1 MKYYLQLMRPAN
13 LVTSVADIIAGIA
26 LSGITFSSELPFLH
40 SSILLCISTI
50 GLYGGGVVF
59 NDIFDAKLDAIE
71 RPERP
76 IPSGKITLKNAVFLG
91 IFLLCLGLISAYI
104 VNKTSFAIALFIAI
118 CALYYDKFGKHN
130 SFWGPINMGLC
141 RGGNL
146 LLGLSIIPAAVIEWY
161 WIAIIP
167 VIYIAAITIISRS
180 EVHGGSKTTLYLAA
194 VLYIT
199 INICQLFVSERF
211 NNLILALP
219 FILLHIV
226 LIFMPLSK
234 AVRNPIGPNIGKAV
248 KAGVLALIVMDAAWV
263 AMSGNL
269 FAAIAVL
276 ILLPISIYI
285 AKAFAVT

>member
-26 LSGITFSSELPFLH
+26 LSGITFSLEMPFLL
-40 SSILLCISTI
+40 SLILLSISTI

-59 NDIFDAKLDAIE
+59 NDIFDAKLDSIE

-76 IPSGKITLKNAVFLG
+76 IPSGKVPLKNAIILGVLLLMIGFIFAYFVSIISFL
-91 IFLLCLGLISAYI
+91 
-104 VNKTSFAIALFIAI
+104 IALLIGI
-118 CALYYDKFGKHN
+118 LALFYDKFGKHLTI
-130 SFWGPINMGLC
+130 FGPINMGLC

-146 LLGLSIIPAAVIEWY
+146 LLGLSIVPSAVLEWY

-180 EVHGGSKTTLYLAA
+180 EVHGGGKSTIYLAA
-194 VLYIT
+194 ILYIT
-199 INICQLFVSERF
+199 INICQLLVSDRF
-211 NNLILALP
+211 NNLILVIP
-219 FILLHIV
+219 FILLHIG
-226 LIFMPLSK
+226 LIFMPLIK
-234 AVRNPIGPNIGKAV
+234 ALRNPIGPNIGKAV

-263 AMSGNL
+263 AISGNF
-269 FAAIAVL
+269 FAALAVL